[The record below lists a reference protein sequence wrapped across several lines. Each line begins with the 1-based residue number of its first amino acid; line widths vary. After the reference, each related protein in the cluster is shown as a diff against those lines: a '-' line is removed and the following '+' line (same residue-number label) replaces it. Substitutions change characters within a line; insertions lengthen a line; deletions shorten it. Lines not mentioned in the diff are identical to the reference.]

1 MSVIVAIAQINS
13 TVGDLA
19 GNSERIAAAARR
31 AADQG
36 VDILLTPELS
46 LVGYPPEDL
55 LLRRSFYAKSA
66 AALAALAAELA
77 GLKGLHV
84 IVGHP
89 LTEAEGDGNG
99 AGDFVNYNAASVLK
113 EGEIIATYRKH
124 ALPNYTVFD
133 EKRYFTPSDDACTFD
148 VKGTRFAINI
158 CEDTWFPD
166 MPAKAKAAGAQVLLV
181 PNASP
186 YHMNKEHLR
195 IEVMRENVCR
205 RGMAL
210 VYANLYGAQ
219 DELVFD
225 GASFVLDADGELRAQ
240 LKHFGED
247 FALVRFD
254 GGVPQPQPLPE
265 PLSLEAQVYE
275 ALVTGVR
282 DYVTKNG
289 FPGAIIGLSGGVDS
303 ALTLAIAVD
312 ALGAHKVRAVKPGR
326 SIWTFRSIRCAQKFR
341 VPCSCPS
348 CSTVAHRSHHRRT
361 PRRCNPRSTCCGRR
375 VGPCSSRDAAHKVPG
390 LYWLACCRALAR
402 HIWIP
407 ERVVVWSPMNTPVWW
422 LPCVVPSWDK
432 PIWW

>member
-77 GLKGLHV
+77 ALKGLHV

-158 CEDTWFPD
+158 CEDTWYAE
-166 MPAKAKAAGAQVLLV
+166 MPRKARESGAQVLLV

-186 YHMNKEHLR
+186 YHMNKQHLR
-195 IEVMRENVCR
+195 VETLRENVSS

-210 VYANLYGAQ
+210 VDVAAAAFRINT
-219 DELVFD
+219 
-225 GASFVLDADGELRAQ
+225 
-240 LKHFGED
+240 
-247 FALVRFD
+247 
-254 GGVPQPQPLPE
+254 GGDVNAPAHLQPAQPLAPHPHHAE
-265 PLSLEAQVYE
+265 QLPVELDGLQVQRCV
-275 ALVTGVR
+275 VTGRV
-282 DYVTKNG
+282 K
-289 FPGAIIGLSGGVDS
+289 
-303 ALTLAIAVD
+303 LT
-312 ALGAHKVRAVKPGR
+312 AHAQPVPPVQPGR
-326 SIWTFRSIRCAQKFR
+326 A
-341 VPCSCPS
+341 
-348 CSTVAHRSHHRRT
+348 
-361 PRRCNPRSTCCGRR
+361 CGRGLAT
-375 VGPCSSRDAAHKVPG
+375 VNDA
-390 LYWLACCRALAR
+390 CRF
-402 HIWIP
+402 
-407 ERVVVWSPMNTPVWW
+407 
-422 LPCVVPSWDK
+422 
-432 PIWW
+432 

>member
-166 MPAKAKAAGAQVLLV
+166 MPAKARAAGAEHIIDYTQEDVGARCREITGGAGV
-181 PNASP
+181 P
-186 YHMNKEHLR
+186 
-195 IEVMRENVCR
+195 V
-205 RGMAL
+205 
-210 VYANLYGAQ
+210 
-219 DELVFD
+219 VFD
-225 GASFVLDADGELRAQ
+225 GVGQSTWEGSRKSCAARGLIISFGNASGPVTDVALAQ
-240 LKHFGED
+240 LADAGSIFVTRPTLFHYYAHPAERAAGAARLFDMIRSGTVHVD
-247 FALVRFD
+247 IRQRYALTDAARAHR
-254 GGVPQPQPLPE
+254 E
-265 PLSLEAQVYE
+265 LEARQ
-275 ALVTGVR
+275 T
-282 DYVTKNG
+282 
-289 FPGAIIGLSGGVDS
+289 SG
-303 ALTLAIAVD
+303 
-312 ALGAHKVRAVKPGR
+312 
-326 SIWTFRSIRCAQKFR
+326 
-341 VPCSCPS
+341 CS
-348 CSTVAHRSHHRRT
+348 
-361 PRRCNPRSTCCGRR
+361 
-375 VGPCSSRDAAHKVPG
+375 
-390 LYWLACCRALAR
+390 LL
-402 HIWIP
+402 IP
-407 ERVVVWSPMNTPVWW
+407 
-422 LPCVVPSWDK
+422 
-432 PIWW
+432 